1 MTGEFTAYCNQYYY
15 QTQLLLKR
23 KQRLQTFLDNAPY
36 YCGQTNLTDVD
47 AIISY
52 YRQAQALKAKLDKTL
67 QDIKATERV
76 IVTIMR
82 HFNIPPYTVLTGQ
95 VPHEQE
101 YEIWADK
108 NDEVYLIKTKTLHPP
123 PDDPNTIIIK
133 LWNAKNDDEDE

>member
-1 MTGEFTAYCNQYYY
+1 M
-15 QTQLLLKR
+15 R
-23 KQRLQTFLDNAPY
+23 PH

-52 YRQAQALKAKLDKTL
+52 YRQAQALKAKVDKTL
-67 QDIKATERV
+67 EDIKATERV

-108 NDEVYLIKTKTLHPP
+108 NDEVYLLKTKTLHPP
-123 PDDPNTIIIK
+123 TDSPNTMIIK